1 MAEAYKWRLMAAMAA
16 MAGDSDGM
24 WLVGVTLEDREEEF
38 EEAMRWFEKAAM
50 PGHPRSAG
58 KVGERAKST
67 GEYAE
72 SYFWYSI
79 GAASARNHYMSDL
92 GYYYEGLLN
101 ELTAELTPEELAQ
114 AQQRASDLYEQ
125 IIGK

>member
-1 MAEAYKWRLMAAMAA
+1 MAEAYKWRLMAAM
-16 MAGDSDGM
+16 
-24 WLVGVTLEDREEEF
+24 L
-38 EEAMRWFEKAAM
+38 
-50 PGHPRSAG
+50 GHPRSAG

-101 ELTAELTPEELAQ
+101 ALTAELTPEELAQ
-114 AQQRASDLYEQ
+114 AQQGASDLYEQ
-125 IIGK
+125 IIDK